1 MAKGYSMDTCA
12 VTKYLNETFPIDGI
26 SFIDEAM
33 QVKAIISN
41 ITEIEM
47 QVWEPVENRDKAVY
61 RDFVSAS
68 TILGIDENIIG
79 QTIKV
84 RKKYKLKI
92 PDAIIAATAMVNDFT
107 LISDNEKDFGKVHGL
122 HFVNPATMSK

>member
-1 MAKGYSMDTCA
+1 MAKGYLMDTCA
-12 VTKYLNETFPIDGI
+12 VTKYLNETFPIEGI
-26 SFIDEAM
+26 AFIDEALRLT
-33 QVKAIISN
+33 AIISF
-41 ITEIEM
+41 ITEIEV

-61 RDFVSAS
+61 KDFVSAS
-68 TILGIDENIIG
+68 TILGIDEIIIV

-92 PDAIIAATAMVNDFT
+92 PDAIIAATAIVNDFT

-122 HFVNPATMSK
+122 RFVNPAAMGK